1 MINIKSNVCMCYS
14 CIQIFCKSCHLKERC
29 KKWFFFS
36 LQKEKN
42 ASVDVTI
49 RLFWIV
55 TPGLCVCKHK
65 QVLLSLDEH
74 VLLQVLTVTRVAQT
88 SGLSPCIFMST
99 HYQEEASV
107 GLLGVKL
114 SGGWPSLAVGSRP
127 ALQLCEQADPAM
139 LQPQHD

>member
-1 MINIKSNVCMCYS
+1 MCACVTAAFKSFVNRVT
-14 CIQIFCKSCHLKERC
+14 LKKGARNDFSFLF
-29 KKWFFFS
+29 KK
-36 LQKEKN
+36 KKN

-114 SGGWPSLAVGSRP
+114 SGG
-127 ALQLCEQADPAM
+127 
-139 LQPQHD
+139 